1 MTLGAFAPQARESAD
16 DFTRRMDAQEGEA
29 PGLATPSTAWLM
41 VRRVG
46 HEEAAPELSIAPGDK
61 KVVGDCL
68 SGWRL

>member
-46 HEEAAPELSIAPGDK
+46 H
-61 KVVGDCL
+61 
-68 SGWRL
+68 